1 MLLFDQINL
10 PDSNSLYGSAFR
22 SFYQPIKS
30 VPFFGSYY
38 NQIVPLFIVL
48 IGGFTLFKSVQ
59 KVIKNIVGER
69 LDFDNVEVNE
79 EKVRKGRNH
88 FLLEYARMVKRR
100 KIEEY
105 KSQNEK
111 NSADKI
117 SVIQLINSPPEEI
130 SRPDLSQ
137 NNNFTYSI
145 DGNLFFSRKYD

>member
-1 MLLFDQINL
+1 
-10 PDSNSLYGSAFR
+10 
-22 SFYQPIKS
+22 

-69 LDFDNVEVNE
+69 LDFDNVEVND

-100 KIEEY
+100 KIDEY

-130 SRPDLSQ
+130 SRPDLS
-137 NNNFTYSI
+137 
-145 DGNLFFSRKYD
+145 